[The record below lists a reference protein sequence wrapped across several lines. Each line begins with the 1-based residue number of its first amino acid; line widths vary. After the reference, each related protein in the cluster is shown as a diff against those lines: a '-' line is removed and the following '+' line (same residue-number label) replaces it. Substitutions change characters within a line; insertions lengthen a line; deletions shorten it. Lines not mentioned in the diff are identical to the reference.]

1 MTTENSIIDSV
12 MAEAAAS
19 AQEAPKVDD
28 NEPEA
33 QDQPEIE
40 EAVTESQDEGD
51 KDEGD
56 QEEAGEDNND
66 DLPKN
71 VKKALD
77 KNKRYIR
84 NLREREKNLL
94 AEIEKLKTEKYEPK
108 QIDEENY
115 EGTYGDLYTERAL
128 EKMRAELSQNQNKQ
142 QLDQLTL
149 QQQQIAA
156 EQNQAISIE
165 AAEYAKQ
172 SEDFAKVVPAS
183 AERFNVLPA
192 EIQGLFFELESPT
205 LAAYALAKE
214 GKIEQLAFMS
224 PYMAAAELHQAQQRG
239 QQYLQSS
246 SKKAVSNAPAP
257 VNGVR
262 GTAKTA
268 PSRLNEKSPDALY
281 KWIQS

>member
-12 MAEAAAS
+12 MAEAAAPV
-19 AQEAPKVDD
+19 EAPKVDD
-28 NEPEA
+28 SEPAVKE
-33 QDQPEIE
+33 QPEID
-40 EAVTESQDEGD
+40 EADTESQDEGNQ
-51 KDEGD
+51 DEGD
-56 QEEAGEDNND
+56 QEDGGD

-84 NLREREKNLL
+84 NLREREKGLL
-94 AEIEKLKTEKYEPK
+94 AEIERLKTEKYEPK

-172 SEDFAKVVPAS
+172 SDDFAKIVPAS
-183 AERFNVLPA
+183 ADRFNVLPA